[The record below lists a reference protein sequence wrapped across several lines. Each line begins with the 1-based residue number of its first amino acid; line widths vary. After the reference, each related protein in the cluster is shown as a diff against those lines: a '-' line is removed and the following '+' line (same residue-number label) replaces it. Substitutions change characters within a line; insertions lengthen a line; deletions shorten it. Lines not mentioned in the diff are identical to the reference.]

1 MKEGAD
7 AINLI
12 GRPVSATAVED
23 RVKHG
28 RIHLC
33 IMKELPRAMLNNF
46 QYIQIF
52 IITIQYTNS
61 SIYYINWRQYQKN
74 CNFISKFSCGSSQH
88 CDNDILFGKIAANNN
103 NRRIPLNKINP
114 NLERIS
120 GDERHLLLLLHP
132 VEQII
137 AHFSLYISSFYAL
150 LLF

>member
-1 MKEGAD
+1 
-7 AINLI
+7 
-12 GRPVSATAVED
+12 
-23 RVKHG
+23 
-28 RIHLC
+28 
-33 IMKELPRAMLNNF
+33 MLNNF

-52 IITIQYTNS
+52 TIIIQYTNC
-61 SIYYINWRQYQKN
+61 SIYYINWKQYQKN
-74 CNFISKFSCGSSQH
+74 CNFISKFSCGSSSQH

-120 GDERHLLLLLHP
+120 GDERNLLLLLHP